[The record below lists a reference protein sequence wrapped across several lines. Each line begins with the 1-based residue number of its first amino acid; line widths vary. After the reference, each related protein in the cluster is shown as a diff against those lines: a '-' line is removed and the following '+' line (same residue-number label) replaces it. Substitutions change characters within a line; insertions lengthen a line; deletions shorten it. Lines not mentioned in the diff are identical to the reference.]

1 MVKAV
6 QGRVNSKRFTREFS
20 TLTPSSKGLKIAI
33 VLKVFLK
40 RIGGIDLDLILKIIP

>member
-6 QGRVNSKRFTREFS
+6 QGCVNSKRFTRELS
-20 TLTPSSKGLKIAI
+20 TFTPFFKRTENSYSTQG
-33 VLKVFLK
+33 FLK